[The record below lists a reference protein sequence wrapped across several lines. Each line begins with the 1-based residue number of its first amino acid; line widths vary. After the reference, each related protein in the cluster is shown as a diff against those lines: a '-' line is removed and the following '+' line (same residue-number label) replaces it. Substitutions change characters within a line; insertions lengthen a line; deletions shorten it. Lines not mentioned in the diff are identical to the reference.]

1 VSMSTEE
8 NNQSESSPPRRTSTE
23 CKPLLDAATRE
34 LFRNNAF
41 RITGLSVDA
50 TAREIAKHADKLT
63 VLERLGLSGNE
74 QPAPF
79 PLKAPPT
86 HDEIRDAFEKLNKSP
101 ERRMVDEFFWF
112 WPSEFGKGASDPAI
126 QALVAG
132 KSETASQFWTL
143 AESNPADGVVAKHNL
158 AILWHLKALDLENER
173 IVDAAGASKSEQIE
187 EVWKNA
193 LQRWETLIPD
203 DALWEKVAQRIRQIG
218 DPALTT
224 GFARRMR
231 ANLYPALNKINAE
244 LALSYAKAGKMA
256 VAKVHV
262 QYIRETAQDA
272 DNVAKAAELVLA
284 PTIARV
290 RENIKRATQQSES
303 NPETADQVARDLV
316 TGTLP
321 LVAIFDL
328 FFGPAEHPAK
338 DIFDDVAS
346 TSHSCLVDYQNK
358 TGGNKT
364 FVELLGPTLSL
375 AKRDK
380 VREPIQKNIE
390 FGKRMLLRELLQA
403 IRTSTTPP
411 SERLK
416 RFQLEAVQPL
426 LTATA
431 NLEPNSELR
440 NSLLDDAAGVLVSI
454 SADAWNKFRDK
465 KTAVKANDLAFQY
478 VCDAQL
484 RQTMEKN
491 RNVFKNQKPPS
502 PGGARKSSGKLP
514 VGCWIWI
521 AIFVIYGCI
530 QSCHPRRGYSSNG
543 SHQSSTIATASVPW
557 WPAPSGAPNPTSE
570 RFNQPTTAADNLPRS
585 IQTIS

>member
-1 VSMSTEE
+1 MSTEE
-8 NNQSESSPPRRTSTE
+8 NNQSESSLPRRNSTE

-74 QPAPF
+74 HPAPF

-86 HDEIRDAFEKLNKSP
+86 LDEIREAFEKLNKSP

-112 WPSEFGKGASDPAI
+112 WPSEFGKGGADPAI
-126 QALVAG
+126 QALAAG
-132 KSETASQFWTL
+132 KGETASQFWAS
-143 AESNPADGVVAKHNL
+143 AETNSADGVVAKHNL

-173 IVDAAGASKSEQIE
+173 IVDDVSANKSEQIE

-203 DALWEKVAQRIRQIG
+203 DALWEKVAERIRQIG
-218 DPALTT
+218 DPTLTT

-231 ANLYPALNKINAE
+231 ASLYPALNKINAE

-256 VAKVHV
+256 VAKVHI

-272 DNVAKAAELVLA
+272 DNVAKAAELILA
-284 PTIARV
+284 PTITRV
-290 RENIKRATQQSES
+290 RENIKRASQQSES
-303 NPETADQVARDLV
+303 SPETADQVARDLI

-328 FFGPAEHPAK
+328 FFGQAEHPAK
-338 DIFDDVAS
+338 DLFDDVAS

-364 FVELLGPTLSL
+364 FVELLEPTLSL

-380 VREPIQKNIE
+380 VRNPIQKNIE

-403 IRTSTTPP
+403 IRASTTPP

-416 RFQLEAVQPL
+416 RFQLKAVQPL

-431 NLEPNSELR
+431 SLESNSELR
-440 NSLLDDAAGVLVSI
+440 NGLLDDAAGVLISI

-465 KTAVKANDLAFQY
+465 STAVKANDLAFQY

-484 RQTMEKN
+484 RQTMDKN
-491 RNVFKNQKPPS
+491 RNIFRHQRPPS
-502 PGGARKSSGKLP
+502 PGGAQKSSGKLP
-514 VGCWIWI
+514 IGCWIWI

-530 QSCHPRRGYSSNG
+530 QSCHPRRGYSSND
-543 SHQSSTIATASVPW
+543 SNKSSTTATVSVRL
-557 WPAPSGAPNPTSE
+557 WPSFSGAPNPMSKQT
-570 RFNQPTTAADNLPRS
+570 NQPINGS
-585 IQTIS
+585 G